1 MASMSTERLLRLRPV
16 RTFEG
21 LQAEYETAQREG
33 KAWCARRAKDQAVAL
48 ALRTERPIPL
58 WARDWK

>member
-1 MASMSTERLLRLRPV
+1 MTERTHRPE

-33 KAWCARRAKDQAVAL
+33 KAWCARRAKEQAIAL
-48 ALRTERPIPL
+48 ARRTDRPIPL
-58 WARDWK
+58 WARPWR